1 MAKNSFIFMARGL
14 FITALSAL
22 AVTGVAH
29 AATYT
34 IDSDHSEVGFK
45 IRHLAISNVNGKF
58 AEFSGSFAFDPANVK
73 SSKVEAEI
81 AIKSVNTSQQKRDD
95 HLRGDDFF
103 SAEKYPQMKF
113 VSKTVEPSG
122 KDQFKLAGDLTIRG
136 VTKPIT
142 LNVTYSGSAKDPWG
156 NEKAAFSAVTTI
168 SRKDFGLTWNKA
180 LETGGM
186 VVGDEVTINLE
197 IEGTKQA

>member
-1 MAKNSFIFMARGL
+1 MIKNSFYHGIS
-14 FITALSAL
+14 ALSV
-22 AVTGVAH
+22 AVLSAVAMSVSAN
-29 AATYT
+29 AATYK

-45 IRHLAISNVNGKF
+45 IRHLAISNVTGKF
-58 AEFSGSFAFDPANVK
+58 ADFSGTFTFDPANVK
-73 SSKVEAEI
+73 SSKVDAEI

-103 SAEKYPQMKF
+103 AAEKYPQMKF
-113 VSKTVEPSG
+113 VSKGVEPSG
-122 KDQFKLAGDLTIRG
+122 KDQFKLSGDLTIRG
-136 VTKPIT
+136 VTKPVT
-142 LNVTYSGSAKDPWG
+142 LNVSYSGSAKDPWG

-168 SRKDFGLTWNKA
+168 SRKEFGLTWNKA

-197 IEGTKQA
+197 IEGTRTA